1 MSLPIPNCRER
12 AGDEGGSSM
21 ATHAWYFLPQCQ
33 QLKFPTY
40 LGGVLHV
47 SFLLGKSLLPCCLQD
62 QFRLNLVCLSW
73 YKMPQVLSGS
83 NSRRDTQ
90 NCVRRLPGLSLGV
103 CGEEVEGLTLS
114 FFKSRKHR
122 SPLTGSM
129 APSEAAVPKTT
140 LVFSAG
146 TGADGRWS
154 PAQAWKSR
162 SPRSPQIRNP
172 CGPYDSLCSHREGR
186 PWSRMPVDL
195 GNAAFCHLE
204 AFQISKENERWIRCY
219 WNHVFLQEE
228 SCQFLEEWQ
237 GKWGERGEEEMEK
250 EENGAKT
257 GKERKTG
264 RRKAVNEEGLS
275 LPSGAICFLLCLDP
289 CTSELHTLPSWSRL
303 QYFPNLLTHVYV
315 GKIPGG
321 GHGNPLQYSC
331 LENSMDRGAWGCW
344 SPWGHKELDMTK
356 WQTLSLLPSYQLGQI
371 NSLLTVLP
379 WFPLNW
385 DQDWTPSPRTS
396 RSHFQPHSLHTL
408 YTSRHPEL
416 QPNSVTGC
424 DFS

>member
-1 MSLPIPNCRER
+1 MKALSLVKLSSSRQPLRCPYLSLTVGKEL
-12 AGDEGGSSM
+12 GMKDGSSM

-40 LGGVLHV
+40 LGGVLHI
-47 SFLLGKSLLPCCLQD
+47 SFLLGKSLLPWLPSRPVQTQPCLPFLVQGAPSPFWK
-62 QFRLNLVCLSW
+62 QFQTWHTELCRS
-73 YKMPQVLSGS
+73 
-83 NSRRDTQ
+83 
-90 NCVRRLPGLSLGV
+90 LPGLSLGV
-103 CGEEVEGLTLS
+103 CGEEVEGLTLY

-122 SPLTGSM
+122 SPLTGST
-129 APSEAAVPKTT
+129 APSEAAVPKMT

-146 TGADGRWS
+146 RGAGGRWS

-162 SPRSPQIRNP
+162 SPWSPQIRNP
-172 CGPYDSLCSHREGR
+172 WRPYDSLCSHREGR

-204 AFQISKENERWIRCY
+204 GFQISEENERWIRCY
-219 WNHVFLQEE
+219 WNPVFLQEE

-237 GKWGERGEEEMEK
+237 GKWGERREEEVEK

-264 RRKAVNEEGLS
+264 WRKAVNEEGLS

-289 CTSELHTLPSWSRL
+289 CTSELPTLPSWSRL
-303 QYFPNLLTHVYV
+303 QYFPSLLTHVCV

-331 LENSMDRGAWGCW
+331 LENSMDRRAWGC
-344 SPWGHKELDMTK
+344 
-356 WQTLSLLPSYQLGQI
+356 
-371 NSLLTVLP
+371 
-379 WFPLNW
+379 
-385 DQDWTPSPRTS
+385 
-396 RSHFQPHSLHTL
+396 
-408 YTSRHPEL
+408 
-416 QPNSVTGC
+416 
-424 DFS
+424 